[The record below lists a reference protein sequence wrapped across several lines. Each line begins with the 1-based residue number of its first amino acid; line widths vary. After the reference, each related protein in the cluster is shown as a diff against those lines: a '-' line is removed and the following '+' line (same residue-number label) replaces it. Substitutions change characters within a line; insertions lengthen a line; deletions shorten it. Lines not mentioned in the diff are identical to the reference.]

1 MTNEERL
8 VLLKTRRQHAAWCA
22 ARDEWREQSGILR
35 SRAGSEGVPRSPL
48 SPDGVVCAMMRRERA
63 RRHMLR
69 QRAQLEA
76 CQDAARRVIGAMP
89 ARLAAFCTCRY
100 LCVMGM
106 QDIYARLRV
115 RVSRSQIDRYKRAI
129 EMEDNLHD

>member
-48 SPDGVVCAMMRRERA
+48 SRRCRVRHDAQGA
-63 RRHMLR
+63 R
-69 QRAQLEA
+69 Q
-76 CQDAARRVIGAMP
+76 AAHA
-89 ARLAAFCTCRY
+89 LAACTAR
-100 LCVMGM
+100 GM
-106 QDIYARLRV
+106 SGCGA
-115 RVSRSQIDRYKRAI
+115 
-129 EMEDNLHD
+129 

>member
-63 RRHMLR
+63 RRHMLW
-69 QRAQLEA
+69 QRAQPEA
-76 CQDAARRVIGAMP
+76 CQDAARDRRDAGEAGGVLHMP
-89 ARLAAFCTCRY
+89 
-100 LCVMGM
+100 
-106 QDIYARLRV
+106 V
-115 RVSRSQIDRYKRAI
+115 RTDPYSCMIWF
-129 EMEDNLHD
+129 E